1 MLEVLYEDNHI
12 IVVRKEANIPTQED
26 SSHDLDLLNMVK
38 RYIKEKYKK
47 PGNVY
52 IGLVHRL
59 DRPVGGVMV
68 FARSSKAASRLN
80 KQLLQK
86 QMQKKYYAVVHG
98 ILSEKEG
105 RFVDKLEKL
114 PNGNTIVS
122 EKGKESIL
130 NYKVLKEKENLSL
143 IDISLETGRHH
154 QIRVQ
159 FSSRNHPLCGDQRYG
174 IDKGQN
180 IALFAYELSFFH
192 PITKEKM
199 TFNLHPKENVY
210 FTKFEL

>member
-12 IVVRKEANIPTQED
+12 IVVRKEANIPSQED
-26 SSHDLDLLNMVK
+26 SSHDLDLLTIVK
-38 RYIKEKYKK
+38 KYIKKKYNK

-52 IGLVHRL
+52 IGLIHRL

-80 KQLLQK
+80 KQIREK

-98 ILSEKEG
+98 ILKEKKG
-105 RFVDKLEKL
+105 KLIDKLEKL
-114 PNGNTIVS
+114 PTGNTIVS
-122 EKGKESIL
+122 KNGKESIL
-130 NYKVLKEKENLSL
+130 SYEVIKEKDNMSL
-143 IDISLETGRHH
+143 VDISLETGRHH

-159 FSSRNHPLCGDQRYG
+159 FASRNHPLCGDQRYG
-174 IDKGQN
+174 NDKGEN

-192 PITKEKM
+192 PISKEKL
-199 TFNLHPKENVY
+199 TFHIQPKENVY